1 MDVKL
6 IEIVAPAGNAK
17 SLEAAIEAGA
27 DSVYLGL
34 KGFGARRRAQ
44 NFYLEELLEYID
56 YAHIKGVRLFLTLN
70 TLMKDQEIE
79 ALYTNLKTI
88 YERGIDAFIVQD
100 IGVKNFLSQN
110 FPEIEVHAS
119 TQTTAKNVADVRFLE
134 KSGFKRVVLARENSI
149 EDIIEIKKKCL
160 AELEVFVS
168 GAMCVC
174 YSGKCYMSSFIGGRS
189 GNRGLCAQPCRKIY
203 TSEKEKGYLL
213 SPKDQLF
220 GVNEI
225 NLLRDAGVDSIKIEG
240 RMKDEKYVYE
250 TVKYYRN
257 LVDGIYGEAKTER
270 IFNRGYS
277 NGYFY
282 GKNKTIINKEYSFD
296 FGFLTALPLQNGKIK
311 LLENLKCGDGITFS
325 DKNKNVLSGTYVSKI
340 VNNENE
346 KIKEAFKG
354 EEVFIGSIPKGCVEI
369 YKNFDKKLNDDI
381 EKEMNE
387 YRKKCQIDIKLNI
400 EAGKRAYIYAKAG
413 NIETEL
419 ITVMPEIA
427 KKPMDIEYIGK
438 KISEIGETAFIVK
451 NIDIKYDGISFL
463 PISLLKEM
471 RNSLLEDLTKK
482 IVVSFRRKK
491 DTKAQIIEKNKLKD
505 EIIESRLEITATC
518 KTKIQEK
525 KLLEIGVKV
534 YTNEVIKS
542 FGEVENV
549 EKSVLDWT
557 MNGFNSYTMEFYS
570 KVKNIKTVYLSP
582 ELSFEDIKNIKMFGL
597 KKGIVVYGNMKVMT
611 IKEEIL
617 KDREKISNEEGD
629 RFFIKKSE
637 IGETEVYIE
646 RPLKVNKMILKN
658 LEIDEVRFDFIDENP
673 KDIENIIEEFKSG
686 MQNQNIYNYEK
697 GVL

>member
-1 MDVKL
+1 MGVKL

-240 RMKDEKYVYE
+240 RMKDIYC
-250 TVKYYRN
+250 TYR
-257 LVDGIYGEAKTER
+257 A
-270 IFNRGYS
+270 S
-277 NGYFY
+277 NDEF
-282 GKNKTIINKEYSFD
+282 K
-296 FGFLTALPLQNGKIK
+296 A
-311 LLENLKCGDGITFS
+311 
-325 DKNKNVLSGTYVSKI
+325 KI
-340 VNNENE
+340 VGV
-346 KIKEAFKG
+346 KSTG
-354 EEVFIGSIPKGCVEI
+354 EE
-369 YKNFDKKLNDDI
+369 N
-381 EKEMNE
+381 
-387 YRKKCQIDIKLNI
+387 
-400 EAGKRAYIYAKAG
+400 
-413 NIETEL
+413 
-419 ITVMPEIA
+419 
-427 KKPMDIEYIGK
+427 
-438 KISEIGETAFIVK
+438 
-451 NIDIKYDGISFL
+451 
-463 PISLLKEM
+463 
-471 RNSLLEDLTKK
+471 
-482 IVVSFRRKK
+482 
-491 DTKAQIIEKNKLKD
+491 
-505 EIIESRLEITATC
+505 
-518 KTKIQEK
+518 
-525 KLLEIGVKV
+525 
-534 YTNEVIKS
+534 
-542 FGEVENV
+542 
-549 EKSVLDWT
+549 
-557 MNGFNSYTMEFYS
+557 
-570 KVKNIKTVYLSP
+570 
-582 ELSFEDIKNIKMFGL
+582 
-597 KKGIVVYGNMKVMT
+597 
-611 IKEEIL
+611 
-617 KDREKISNEEGD
+617 
-629 RFFIKKSE
+629 
-637 IGETEVYIE
+637 
-646 RPLKVNKMILKN
+646 
-658 LEIDEVRFDFIDENP
+658 
-673 KDIENIIEEFKSG
+673 
-686 MQNQNIYNYEK
+686 
-697 GVL
+697 

>member
-673 KDIENIIEEFKSG
+673 EDIENIIEEFKSG